1 MQNANI
7 EDIEDLRDSQKELE
21 KAYDYHLIPR
31 MPAIFRLDGR
41 CFSSLTRSIHSKMP
55 FSKSFQECMV
65 NVTKSMI
72 QEFRPDLTFV
82 GSDEISL
89 IFDSV
94 LEFDYRLEKYL
105 SLLSSFASVE
115 FYKEVLKHED
125 LSDIASRTPHFD
137 CRVVQCSLND
147 VIDYITV
154 RKAEVVRNAERT
166 LLRHF
171 MSHNKLQGHSNAWG
185 FRELEKT
192 NPEVLHYFEDHP
204 EYLGSFICYKDTEVN
219 LTQEELNKIPE
230 RYRPNGPVIRK
241 VPVEISEDEV
251 IQYIKEKL

>member
-1 MQNANI
+1 M
-7 EDIEDLRDSQKELE
+7 DIEDLRDSQKELE
-21 KAYDYHLIPR
+21 KVYNYHLIPR
-31 MPAIFRLDGR
+31 MWTIFRLDGR

-72 QEFRPDLTFV
+72 QEFRPDLAFV

-105 SLLSSFASVE
+105 SLLSSFCSVE
-115 FYKEVLKHED
+115 FYKEILKYKD
-125 LSDIASRTPHFD
+125 LSVIASKTPHFD
-137 CRVVQCSLND
+137 CRVIQCSFDD
-147 VIDYITV
+147 VIDYVQV

-185 FRELEKT
+185 FKELEKT
-192 NPEVLHYFEDHP
+192 HPEALNYFNEHP
-204 EYLGSFICYKDTEVN
+204 EYLGTFISYQDTEVN

-230 RYRPNGPVIRK
+230 KYRPNGPVIRK
-241 VPVEISEDEV
+241 VPLVISEEEEV
-251 IQYIKEKL
+251 IQYLKEV

>member
-1 MQNANI
+1 MQNTNI

-21 KAYDYHLIPR
+21 KVYDYRLIPR
-31 MPAIFRLDGR
+31 MWTIFRLDGR

-115 FYKEVLKHED
+115 FYKEVLKYED

-137 CRVVQCSLND
+137 CRVVQCSLSD

-185 FRELEKT
+185 FKELAKT
-192 NPEVLHYFEDHP
+192 NPEQLNYFNEHP

-230 RYRPNGPVIRK
+230 RYRPTGPVIRK

-251 IQYIKEKL
+251 IQYLKEKL